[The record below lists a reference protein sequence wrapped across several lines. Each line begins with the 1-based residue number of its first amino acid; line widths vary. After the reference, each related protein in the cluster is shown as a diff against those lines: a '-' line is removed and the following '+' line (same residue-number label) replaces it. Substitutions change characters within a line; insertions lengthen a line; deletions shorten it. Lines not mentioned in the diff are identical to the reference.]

1 MANSE
6 PQSTMS
12 GSERY
17 VPPELPDDSV
27 LSLSEY
33 LDMFDAVSHE
43 LRYRMLRTLLEAD
56 ELSAQQLRERVD
68 APSNKLHY
76 HLDKLEEAGLVANR
90 KRNERDSKGLYSY
103 YVPTSLGEMVMEG
116 VGYLLEEEHERRR
129 ESEEKEKREEKRS
142 SGPRIR
148 SCPSTDH
155 EGSQTRPSSQT
166 SRTSRRLDNHRSI
179 R

>member
-1 MANSE
+1 MSE
-6 PQSTMS
+6 
-12 GSERY
+12 SERY
-17 VPPELPDDSV
+17 IPPELPDDSV

-43 LRYRMLRTLLEAD
+43 LRYRMLRTLLEAE
-56 ELSAQQLRERVD
+56 ELSAQQLRKRVD

-76 HLDKLEEAGLVANR
+76 HLDKLEETGLVANR
-90 KRNERDSKGLYSY
+90 KRNERDSEGLYSY

-129 ESEEKEKREEKRS
+129 ESKGSDKKEGTRS

-148 SCPSTDH
+148 SRPSTDR
-155 EGSQTRPSSQT
+155 GVSQTRPNS
-166 SRTSRRLDNHRSI
+166 
-179 R
+179 

>member
-1 MANSE
+1 MSE
-6 PQSTMS
+6 T
-12 GSERY
+12 ERY
-17 VPPELPDDSV
+17 VPPELPDESV

-56 ELSAQQLRERVD
+56 ELSAQQLRERVN

-90 KRNERDSKGLYSY
+90 KRNEHDSEGLYSY

-116 VGYLLEEEHERRR
+116 VGRLLEEERERRCEPEQEDER
-129 ESEEKEKREEKRS
+129 AD
-142 SGPRIR
+142 SGGRIR
-148 SCPSTDH
+148 PRTRV
-155 EGSQTRPSSQT
+155 EGDVSET
-166 SRTSRRLDNHRSI
+166 
-179 R
+179 